1 METAPVCA
9 ALEWRRVRVWG
20 SGIFQCGQSSI
31 ASGVMRGSIE
41 VAVMFGVVRRVRTGE
56 CESFGLPVVVDG

>member
-1 METAPVCA
+1 M
-9 ALEWRRVRVWG
+9 WG
-20 SGIFQCGQSSI
+20 EIWKTYQCGQSSI

-56 CESFGLPVVVDG
+56 CESFGLPVVVVDG